1 MARHSPVVAPGEVTT
16 MWPQRRLTELLQI
29 VHPLIL
35 ATMAGLGT
43 VELAASVRRW
53 RSRLDRL
60 RAPASRSCRKSDL

>member
-1 MARHSPVVAPGEVTT
+1 

-35 ATMAGLGT
+35 APMAGLGT

-53 RSRLDRL
+53 RSRLDRF
-60 RAPASRSCRKSDL
+60 ARSSIPKLPQKRFMI

>member
-1 MARHSPVVAPGEVTT
+1 

-35 ATMAGLGT
+35 APMAGLGT